1 MRLAIATENGQVAQ
15 HFGRCPGFTIVDI
28 DKEGKVIS
36 KNFIENPGHKAHQP
50 GAVPRFLK
58 SQNVDF
64 VVAGGM
70 GPNAVHNLQTS
81 GIRVIVGV
89 SGSIDDTISKFLIGS
104 LKGGESLCEH
114 GEHRH
119 GGCRH

>member
-1 MRLAIATENGQVAQ
+1 MRLAIATEDGNVAQ

-28 DKEGKVIS
+28 EDGKIIS

-58 SQNVDF
+58 SQSVDF
-64 VVAGGM
+64 VGAGGM
-70 GPNAVHNLQTS
+70 GPNAVMNLQAS
-81 GIRVIVGV
+81 GIKVIVGV
-89 SGSIDDTISKFLIGS
+89 TGSIDETVEKFLKGS

-114 GEHRH
+114 GVH
-119 GGCRH
+119 GHEGCKH

>member
-1 MRLAIATENGQVAQ
+1 MRLAIATEDGNVAQ

-28 DKEGKVIS
+28 EDGKIIS

-58 SQNVDF
+58 SQSVDC

-70 GPNAVHNLQTS
+70 GPNAVMNLQAS
-81 GIRVIVGV
+81 GIKVIVGV
-89 SGSIDDTISKFLIGS
+89 TGSIDETVEKFLKGS

-114 GEHRH
+114 GVH
-119 GGCRH
+119 GHEGCKH